1 MATSTNKLTNTAIA
15 KAIAKDTP
23 YKLVDGAGMYLLIKP
38 NGGKYWHLAYR
49 FAGKQKTLALGVY
62 PTVSLAEARAK
73 REVARKQLENLI
85 DPNEAKKEDKRH
97 SILMSQNTF
106 EAIALEW
113 MQKQPPKA
121 EITASKNL
129 YFLSFAF
136 KGFGHKPITDVS
148 APDVLAVCRV
158 LEAQN
163 KLETAHRIKAKCGQ
177 VFRYAIATGHATYD
191 PTQALRGA
199 LKPIEV
205 SHRAAITDPTEVA
218 KLLTAINSYQGQF
231 VTQCALKLAPL
242 VFVRP
247 GELRTALWQEIDLEA
262 KEWRYNVSK
271 TNTQHIVP
279 LSTQAVAIL
288 SDLHQQTSHSIYVFP
303 SVRTNK
309 RPMSDNTINPALR
322 HLGYGKD
329 EMCGHGFRAMARTIL
344 EEVLDYPIEIIEQQL
359 AHQVKDMHGRAYNRT
374 KHLAK
379 RHKMMQHWA
388 DYLDQLQGKNI
399 IHGNFNQ
406 AQSN

>member
-1 MATSTNKLTNTAIA
+1 MPLTDIEVKKIKYTRE
-15 KAIAKDTP
+15 
-23 YKLVDGAGMYLLIKP
+23 DGKPQRHYDANGMYLEILATGAKYWRMKYKRP
-38 NGGKYWHLAYR
+38 NGKESRLA
-49 FAGKQKTLALGVY
+49 FGVY
-62 PTVSLAEARAK
+62 PTVSLKEARTK
-73 REVARKQLENLI
+73 RDEALELI
-85 DPNEAKKEDKRH
+85 RQGTDPSAQKKEEK
-97 SILMSQNTF
+97 L
-106 EAIALEW
+106 
-113 MQKQPPKA
+113 
-121 EITASKNL
+121 
-129 YFLSFAF
+129 LSVLT
-136 KGFGHKPITDVS
+136 I

-158 LEAQN
+158 LENQN

-177 VFRYAIATGHATYD
+177 VFRYAIATGRSTYD

-199 LKPIEV
+199 LKPIEAG
-205 SHRAAITDPTEVA
+205 HRAAITDPIEVA

-279 LSTQAVAIL
+279 LSRQAVAIL
-288 SDLHQQTSHSIYVFP
+288 TDLHQQTGHSIYVFP
-303 SVRTNK
+303 SVLTIK

-322 HLGYGKD
+322 RLGYSKD

-344 EEVLDYPIEIIEQQL
+344 EEVLEYPIEIIEQQL

-388 DYLDQLQGKNI
+388 DYLDQLQGKNV
-399 IHGNFNQ
+399 IHADFGQ
-406 AQSN
+406 QKPA

>member
-1 MATSTNKLTNTAIA
+1 MATSTNKLTNTAISKATA
-15 KAIAKDTP
+15 KETP

-49 FAGKQKTLALGVY
+49 FAGKQKTLALGVF
-62 PTVSLAEARAK
+62 PDVSLADARAK
-73 REVARKQLENLI
+73 REAARKQLDNHI
-85 DPNEAKKEDKRH
+85 DPNEAKKEQKRQA
-97 SILMSQNTF
+97 ILSAENSF
-106 EAIALEW
+106 KAIALEW
-113 MQKQPPKA
+113 MEKQPPKA
-121 EITASKNL
+121 EITATKNL
-129 YFLSFAF
+129 YFLSMAF
-136 KGFGHKPITDVS
+136 TGFGHKPITEVT
-148 APDVLAVCRV
+148 APDVLAVCRI
-158 LEAQN
+158 LENQN

-177 VFRYAIATGHATYD
+177 VFRYAIATGRSTYD

-199 LKPIEV
+199 LKPIEAG
-205 SHRAAITDPTEVA
+205 HRAAITDPIEVA

-271 TNTQHIVP
+271 TSTQHIVP
-279 LSTQAVAIL
+279 LSRQAIAIL
-288 SDLHQQTSHSIYVFP
+288 TDLHQQTGHTIYVFP
-303 SVRTNK
+303 SVLTIK

-322 HLGYGKD
+322 RLGYGKD

-344 EEVLDYPIEIIEQQL
+344 EEVLEYPIEIIEQQL

-388 DYLDQLQGKNI
+388 DYLDQLQGKNV
-399 IHGNFNQ
+399 IHADFGQ
-406 AQSN
+406 QKPA